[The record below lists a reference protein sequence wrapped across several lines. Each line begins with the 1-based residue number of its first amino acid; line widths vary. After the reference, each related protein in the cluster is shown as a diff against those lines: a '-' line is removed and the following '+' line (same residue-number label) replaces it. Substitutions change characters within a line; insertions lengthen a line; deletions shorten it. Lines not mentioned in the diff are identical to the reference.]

1 MEYLILAGVL
11 AAAFVIG
18 RDVLAQRRLQRGRTD
33 AYAIVADRT
42 RRRDADGPAVG
53 PSIEAKARTSAVP
66 TWDPWDAADEGLD
79 VETFRPT
86 LRADAEIVE
95 FRLRWGD
102 DYAMACGPDR
112 ARHFRLEIWEAQLL
126 RQMDGTRTVGELIVD
141 HLGRSGDLDAA
152 GVLGLIETLR
162 LEGFFEPGRPVDV
175 EALVAERMEPV
186 TSGRQRIRV
195 FLKTLQLPWHGADRL
210 MQRMYDGG
218 LKLLFRTPVVIAAA
232 VIAAVGVVAY
242 VAVLT
247 SDRFTLVLSNP
258 PAQAAILM
266 VLGLVLTAAHELGHA
281 LVLTHNRRRV
291 GSAGFMLYFGSPAF
305 YVDASD
311 GLMMPAGPR
320 IMQAA
325 AGPFAELVLAGIT
338 SIALF
343 AFPDSSV
350 APLLFKF
357 AFLNYYVIVLNLI
370 PLLELDGYWILSD
383 AIEVQDLR
391 PRSLAFVQRE
401 MWRKL
406 RRRQGFTI
414 QEVGLGL
421 YGTVG
426 LAFTVVSL
434 VWSAYYWREVT
445 GSLILDL
452 WDMGTGARILLLALI
467 LFIAGPI
474 VRAAITAG
482 RALGRRVRS
491 LWRRVVFRFEM
502 RWRVEAAEL
511 IDALP
516 AFEDLPV
523 DILNDLAGRVWLRTY
538 PRGHVVFHRGDDADA
553 FFVIRRGRVSIE
565 DEDPDTGDARVI
577 TILSRGDSFGELGL
591 IEHKPR
597 TTTIRA
603 AEDLELFEVDRPTFD
618 RLLSQLID
626 VPDFAPTMQAYAELK
641 QLPPFRTSTFEEL
654 AALLDHGEWVSAVPG
669 HRFVEQG
676 EVGDAFYVIGS
687 GQVTVRTDGADV
699 AVLGPGQYFGEV
711 ALLEDVP
718 RTASVVARTP
728 VRVFRLDREGFTSLV
743 ADAFRK
749 GALRRAADRT
759 WQH

>member
-1 MEYLILAGVL
+1 MGYLILAGVL
-11 AAAFVIG
+11 VAAALVG
-18 RDVLAQRRLQRGRTD
+18 RDVLLQRRLLRQRTD
-33 AYAIVADRT
+33 TYALVGERTHDRT
-42 RRRDADGPAVG
+42 GPPDVETLVG
-53 PSIEAKARTSAVP
+53 ARLRTPPSSTD
-66 TWDPWDAADEGLD
+66 DPWAAADEGLD
-79 VETFRPT
+79 IETFRPS
-86 LRADAEIVE
+86 LREDAEIVE
-95 FRLRWGD
+95 FPLRWGD

-112 ARHFRLEIWEAQLL
+112 TRHFRLEIWEAQLL
-126 RQMDGTRTVGELIVD
+126 RQMDGSRTVGELIVD

-152 GVLGLIETLR
+152 GVLGLIETVR
-162 LEGFFEPGRPVDV
+162 LDGFFEPGRPLDV
-175 EALVAERMEPV
+175 EALIADKLQPV
-186 TSGRQRIRV
+186 TSARQKIRT
-195 FLKTLQLPWHGADRL
+195 FIKTLQLPWHGADRL
-210 MQRMYDGG
+210 MQRLYDGG
-218 LKLLFRTPVVIAAA
+218 FKIFFRRPVVLVAGAIAVMGAAA
-232 VIAAVGVVAY
+232 YISVF
-242 VAVLT
+242 T
-247 SDRFTLVLSNP
+247 SGRFTLVLSNP
-258 PAQAAILM
+258 PVQAAILM

-281 LVLTHNRRRV
+281 LVLTHNGRRV
-291 GSAGFMLYFGSPAF
+291 GSAGFMLYYGSPAF

-311 GLMMPAGPR
+311 GLMMPAGAR

-325 AGPFAELVLAGIT
+325 AGPFAEMVLAGLT
-338 SIALF
+338 SITLLV
-343 AFPDSSV
+343 FPESAI

-357 AFLNYYVIVLNLI
+357 AFLNYYVIILNLI
-370 PLLELDGYWILSD
+370 PLLELDGYWILTD

-426 LAFTVVSL
+426 IAFTIVSL

-445 GSLILDL
+445 GTLILDL
-452 WDMGTGARILLLALI
+452 WDMGMGARVLLVALI
-467 LFIAGPI
+467 LFLAGPV
-474 VRAAITAG
+474 VRGAITAG
-482 RALGRRVRS
+482 RALGRRARS
-491 LWRRVVFRFEM
+491 VWRRIIFRFEI

-516 AFEDLPV
+516 AFDDLPV
-523 DILNDLAGRVWLRTY
+523 EILNDLAGRVALRTY
-538 PRGHVVFHRGDDADA
+538 PRGHIVFHRGDTADA
-553 FFVIRRGRVSIE
+553 FYVVRSGRISVE
-565 DEDPDTGDARVI
+565 DEDPVTGDTRVI
-577 TILSRGDSFGELGL
+577 STLTRGDSFGELGL
-591 IEHKPR
+591 LGRTPR

-603 AEDLELFEVDRPTFD
+603 AEDAELFEIDRPTFD

-626 VPDFAPTMQAYAELK
+626 VPDFGPTMQAYAELK

-654 AALLDHGEWVSAVPG
+654 ADLMEHGAWVSATPG
-669 HRFVEQG
+669 HTFMEQG

-687 GQVTVRTDGADV
+687 GQVTVRKDGLDV
-699 AVLGPGQYFGEV
+699 AVLGPGQHFGEV

-718 RTASVVARTP
+718 RTASVIARTP

-743 ADAFRK
+743 ADAFRR

>member
-1 MEYLILAGVL
+1 MEYLILAGVV
-11 AAAFVIG
+11 AAAIVIG
-18 RDVLAQRRLQRGRTD
+18 RDMLLQRRLERDRMD
-33 AYAIVADRT
+33 AYGILADRLRSPATGLDVGALLPSGIHAPT
-42 RRRDADGPAVG
+42 RE
-53 PSIEAKARTSAVP
+53 ST
-66 TWDPWDAADEGLD
+66 DPWDAAEDALD
-79 VETFRPT
+79 IETFRPT
-86 LRADAEIVE
+86 LRPDAEIAV

-112 ARHFRLEIWEAQLL
+112 IRHFQLEIWEAELL
-126 RQMDGTRTVGELIVD
+126 QRMDGSRTVGELIVD

-162 LEGFFEPGRPVDV
+162 LDGFFEPGAPVDV
-175 EALVAERMEPV
+175 DALVQARMDPS
-186 TSGRQRIRV
+186 TTGRRKIRE
-195 FLKTLQLPWHGADRL
+195 FLKSLQLSWHGADRL
-210 MQRMYDGG
+210 MEHLYDGG
-218 LKLLFRTPVVIAAA
+218 FKLFFRPPVIVAA
-232 VIAAVGVVAY
+232 VLLAVVGVAAY
-242 VAVLT
+242 VSVLT
-247 SDRFTLVLSNP
+247 SGRFTLVLSNP

-291 GSAGFMLYFGSPAF
+291 GSAGFMLYYGSPAF

-311 GLMMPAGPR
+311 GLMLPAGPR
-320 IMQAA
+320 IAQAA

-343 AFPDSSV
+343 VFPESAV

-357 AFLNYYVIVLNLI
+357 AFLNYYVIILNLI

-383 AIEVQDLR
+383 AIQVQDLR

-406 RRRQGFTI
+406 RRREGFTI
-414 QEVGLGL
+414 QEIGFGL

-434 VWSAYYWREVT
+434 LWSAYYWREVT
-445 GSLILDL
+445 GTLLIDL
-452 WDMGTGARILLLALI
+452 WEMGTWARLLLVALI

-474 VRAAITAG
+474 VRAAITTG
-482 RALGRRVRS
+482 RALGRRARA
-491 LWRRVVFRFEM
+491 LWRRIVFRFEM

-516 AFEDLPV
+516 AFDDLPV
-523 DILNDLAGRVWLRTY
+523 DILNDLAGRVGLRTI
-538 PRGHVVFHRGDDADA
+538 PRGHVVFHRGDDADS
-553 FFVIRRGRVSIE
+553 FYVIRRGRAVIE
-565 DEDPDTGDARVI
+565 DDDPDTGDTRVI
-577 TILSRGDSFGELGL
+577 STLTRGDSFGELGL
-591 IEHKPR
+591 LNRSPR
-597 TTTIRA
+597 STTIRA
-603 AEDLELFEVDRPTFD
+603 ADDLELFEVDRPTFD
-618 RLLSQLID
+618 RLLAQLID
-626 VPDFAPTMQAYAELK
+626 VPDFAPTMQAFAELK

-654 AALLDHGEWVSAVPG
+654 ADVLEHGGWLSAAPG
-669 HRFVEQG
+669 HAFVEQG
-676 EVGDAFYVIGS
+676 EPGDAFYIVGS
-687 GQVTVRTDGADV
+687 GQVTVLADGQEV
-699 AVLGPGQYFGEV
+699 AVLGPGQHFGEV

-728 VRVFRLDREGFTSLV
+728 VRVFRLDREGFTSIV
-743 ADAFRK
+743 ADAFQR
-749 GALRRAADRT
+749 GALRRSADRT

>member
-1 MEYLILAGVL
+1 LEYLILAGVVV
-11 AAAFVIG
+11 AAVVIG
-18 RDVLAQRRLQRGRTD
+18 RDVMLQRRLERDRTD
-33 AYAIVADRT
+33 TLAVVTDRLRSPAT
-42 RRRDADGPAVG
+42 GPDVT
-53 PSIEAKARTSAVP
+53 SLVEAGVRAAPREHP
-66 TWDPWDAADEGLD
+66 DPWDAAEEALD
-79 VETFRPT
+79 IESFRPA
-86 LRADAEIVE
+86 LREDAEIAM

-112 ARHFRLEIWEAQLL
+112 TRHFQLEIWEAELL
-126 RQMDGTRTVGELIVD
+126 RRMDGTRTVGELIVD

-162 LEGFFEPGRPVDV
+162 LDGFFEPGKPADV
-175 EALVAERMEPV
+175 EALVVKGTDPS
-186 TSGRQRIRV
+186 TTGRRKIRE
-195 FLKTLQLPWHGADRL
+195 FLKSLQLSWNGADRL
-210 MQRMYDGG
+210 MERLYDGG
-218 LKLLFRTPVVIAAA
+218 FRHVFRVPVVIAAA
-232 VIAAVGVVAY
+232 VVAAVGIGAY
-242 VAVLT
+242 VEILV
-247 SDRFTLVLSNP
+247 SGRFTLVLSNP

-291 GSAGFMLYFGSPAF
+291 GSAGFMLYYGSPAF

-320 IMQAA
+320 IMQAF

-343 AFPDSSV
+343 VFPGSSV

-383 AIEVQDLR
+383 AIQVQDLR
-391 PRSLAFVQRE
+391 PRSMAFVQRE
-401 MWRKL
+401 LWRKL
-406 RRRQGFTI
+406 RRREGFTI

-445 GSLILDL
+445 GTLILDL
-452 WDMGTGARILLLALI
+452 WEMGTGARILLVALI
-467 LFIAGPI
+467 LFLAGPI
-474 VRAAITAG
+474 VRGAITAG
-482 RALGRRVRS
+482 RALGRRMRAI
-491 LWRRVVFRFEM
+491 WRRVVFRVEM

-516 AFEDLPV
+516 AFDDLPV
-523 DILNDLAGRVWLRTY
+523 EILNDLAGRVSLRTF
-538 PRGHVVFHRGDDADA
+538 PRGHVVFHRGDEADA
-553 FFVIRRGRVSIE
+553 FYVIRRGRVSVE
-565 DEDPDTGDARVI
+565 DDDPDTGDTRVI
-577 TILSRGDSFGELGL
+577 SILARGDSFGELGL
-591 IEHKPR
+591 LRRRPR

-618 RLLSQLID
+618 RLLAQLID
-626 VPDFAPTMQAYAELK
+626 VPDFAPTMQSYAELK
-641 QLPPFRTSTFEEL
+641 QLPPFRTSTFDEL
-654 AALLDHGEWVSAVPG
+654 AFLLAHGEWVSATPG
-669 HRFVEQG
+669 HTFVEQG
-676 EVGDAFYVIGS
+676 AVGDAFYVVGS
-687 GQVTVRTDGADV
+687 GQVTVRADGEEV
-699 AVLGPGQYFGEV
+699 AVLGPGQHFGEV

-728 VRVFRLDREGFTSLV
+728 VRVFRLDREGFTSMV
-743 ADAFRK
+743 ADAFRR